1 MARALKKWGY
11 QLTETPMVKELII
24 SGYPSQHSALLVQTA
39 LSRQQDELSL
49 PFQDIAVVSRTDN
62 GDITYLEPIMLT
74 EKAPGTGSVLKI
86 LAEALFHED
95 DHKGTNQPT
104 RQERLESIGID
115 SGNAARITKTILKS
129 AAVVLVLVEK
139 KSHAQTLAILSAFQG
154 SVTRIRLHCDGMVDF
169 DNVKNEVVER

>member
-1 MARALKKWGY
+1 
-11 QLTETPMVKELII
+11 MVKELII

-49 PFQDIAVVSRTDN
+49 SFQDIAVVSRTAN
-62 GDITYLEPIMLT
+62 GDITYLGPVMLM
-74 EKAPGTGSVLKI
+74 EKAPGTGSALKT

-95 DHKGTNQPT
+95 DHKGKNQPA
-104 RQERLESIGID
+104 RQARLESIGID
-115 SGNAARITKTILKS
+115 SRSAERITKTILKS

-154 SVTRIRLHCDGMVDF
+154 SATRIRLRCDGMLF
-169 DNVKNEVVER
+169 RQCEE